1 MPTPRK
7 AFEVQKRRQSK
18 TRRANATTAP
28 TPLGKPIKAVPAEL
42 ETDDVAREK
51 WAAIIDIHSKAGHPL
66 TEGDTEAAA
75 RLCLLYSEA
84 AEIRAMLPKAGI
96 HFKDFHKLLDG
107 KRRLMSSL
115 EDRLG
120 LNPVSRMRMFPEEK
134 KGSSM
139 DEETRKEL
147 AKWDML

>member
-1 MPTPRK
+1 MQPRRIITAQKGRKSK
-7 AFEVQKRRQSK
+7 AQL
-18 TRRANATTAP
+18 ANATTAP

-51 WAAIIDIHSKAGHPL
+51 WAAIIDIHTKAGHPL

-84 AEIRAMLPKAGI
+84 AAIRAMLPTAGAD
-96 HFKDFHKLLDG
+96 FKELHKLLDG

-120 LNPVSRMRMFPEEK
+120 LNPVSRMRMFPEK
-134 KGSSM
+134 KGDSM
-139 DEETRKEL
+139 DEEKRKAL
-147 AKWDML
+147 AEWDML